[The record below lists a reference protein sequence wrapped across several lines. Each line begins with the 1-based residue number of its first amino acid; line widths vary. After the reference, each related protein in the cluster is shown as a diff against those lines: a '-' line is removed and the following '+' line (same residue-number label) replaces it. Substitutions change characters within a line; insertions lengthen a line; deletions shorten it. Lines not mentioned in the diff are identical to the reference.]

1 MVQVGSANGVE
12 VKNEGAKQKNSQAK
26 MSRVLRFRPLKI
38 TKQLDRLNDAA
49 RALI

>member
-26 MSRVLRFRPLKI
+26 MSRVLRFRLLKI
-38 TKQLDRLNDAA
+38 TKQLDLMT
-49 RALI
+49 LQEL